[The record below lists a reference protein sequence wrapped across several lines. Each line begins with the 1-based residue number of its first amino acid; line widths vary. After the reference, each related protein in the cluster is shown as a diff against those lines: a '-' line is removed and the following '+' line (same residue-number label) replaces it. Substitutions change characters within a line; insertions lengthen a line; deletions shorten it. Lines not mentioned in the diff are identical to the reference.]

1 MSTVIK
7 TYLIEYF
14 EDSGTPEYNFYIGE
28 DAYDAIAD
36 FREIHPKAQIQNV
49 ALVLDLDE
57 SVYNDE

>member
-1 MSTVIK
+1 MSTDTK

-14 EDSGTPEYNFYIGE
+14 EEDSGTPIYNFYIGE
-28 DAYDAIAD
+28 DAYEAIED

-57 SVYNDE
+57 SIYE

>member
-1 MSTVIK
+1 MSTDTK

-14 EDSGTPEYNFYIGE
+14 EDSNTPEYNFYIGE
-28 DAYDAIAD
+28 DAYEAIED

-57 SVYNDE
+57 SIYE